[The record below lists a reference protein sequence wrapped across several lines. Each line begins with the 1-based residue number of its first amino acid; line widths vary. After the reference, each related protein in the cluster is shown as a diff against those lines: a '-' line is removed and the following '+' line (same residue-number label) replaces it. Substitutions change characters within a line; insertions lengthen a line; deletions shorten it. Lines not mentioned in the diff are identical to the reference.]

1 MQSIE
6 DEESLSQRFTYQK
19 KVTGLLILTVTC
31 TYPRSAVSFFF
42 FNSSWRHLC
51 QQRVNS
57 TKNVYYFY
65 RKKKIYPKQR
75 VKKAGIHFTKRV
87 YKLSTSEREFLKKLI
102 LFRLL
107 SPSPIFQSRNAHLYS
122 FVLKGMCQHIYLS
135 QGSEHL
141 SMYVIPLLSVR
152 QIKY

>member
-31 TYPRSAVSFFF
+31 TYPRSADSFIFLTPLGDTF
-42 FNSSWRHLC
+42 ASKELILPKMSIT
-51 QQRVNS
+51 S
-57 TKNVYYFY
+57 TE
-65 RKKKIYPKQR
+65 KKIYPKQR

-102 LFRLL
+102 CFISCHHHQSSRAETL
-107 SPSPIFQSRNAHLYS
+107 IFT
-122 FVLKGMCQHIYLS
+122 
-135 QGSEHL
+135 HL
-141 SMYVIPLLSVR
+141 SSKECVSIFTSPKVQS
-152 QIKY
+152 I

>member
-31 TYPRSAVSFFF
+31 TYPRSAVSFIFLTPLGDTF
-42 FNSSWRHLC
+42 ASKELILPKMSIT
-51 QQRVNS
+51 S
-57 TKNVYYFY
+57 IE
-65 RKKKIYPKQR
+65 KKKIYPKQR

-102 LFRLL
+102 CFISCHHHQSSRAETL
-107 SPSPIFQSRNAHLYS
+107 IFT
-122 FVLKGMCQHIYLS
+122 
-135 QGSEHL
+135 HL
-141 SMYVIPLLSVR
+141 SSKECVSIFTSPKVQS
-152 QIKY
+152 I

>member
-51 QQRVNS
+51 QQRINP

-102 LFRLL
+102 CFISCHHHQSSRAETL
-107 SPSPIFQSRNAHLYS
+107 IFT
-122 FVLKGMCQHIYLS
+122 
-135 QGSEHL
+135 HL
-141 SMYVIPLLSVR
+141 SSKECVSIFTSPKVQS
-152 QIKY
+152 I

>member
-31 TYPRSAVSFFF
+31 TYPRSAVSFIFLTPLGDTF
-42 FNSSWRHLC
+42 ASKELILPKMSIT
-51 QQRVNS
+51 S
-57 TKNVYYFY
+57 TE
-65 RKKKIYPKQR
+65 KKIYPKQR

-102 LFRLL
+102 CFISCHHHQSSRAETL
-107 SPSPIFQSRNAHLYS
+107 IFT
-122 FVLKGMCQHIYLS
+122 
-135 QGSEHL
+135 HL
-141 SMYVIPLLSVR
+141 SSKECVSIFTSPKVQS
-152 QIKY
+152 I